1 MQAFVDAVAAELER
15 PRALLK
21 QVVDHLASHYSVS
34 RDELGAFFTSQLDAL
49 EDYEVDLLFSPL
61 FTPTLTDQSLFSDLL
76 DRQTLPASA
85 WPVLLRKLI
94 DRPTVA
100 HLTTEDGITHGIKLR
115 EVSLERFVT
124 RLNLDVIIPDPLGK
138 LLHSLPPAE
147 DRALLKALARRIVWN
162 KEPRRAVLF
171 RYLLAATSEGFYR
184 REDLLVLL
192 KLMETYQPK
201 DAADLLARIPHWQ
214 EVMKNEML
222 SAASPKPFFAARVQ
236 ELHGGGRD
244 QRHQDDSLISGKQR
258 ELEFLGR
265 LQGVLSISNH

>member
-100 HLTTEDGITHGIKLR
+100 HLTTEDGITHAIKLR

-124 RLNLDVIIPDPLGK
+124 RLNLDVVIPDPLGK

>member
-49 EDYEVDLLFSPL
+49 EDYEIDLLFSPL
-61 FTPTLTDQSLFSDLL
+61 FTPTLAEQAAFSELL
-76 DRQTLPASA
+76 DRQTLPASE
-85 WPVLLRKLI
+85 WSVLVRKLG
-94 DRPTVA
+94 DRPTVTR
-100 HLTTEDGITHGIKLR
+100 LTTEDGTTHAIRLR
-115 EVSLERFVT
+115 EVSIGRFVT

-171 RYLLAATSEGFYR
+171 RYLLASTSEDFYSR
-184 REDLLVLL
+184 ADLLVLL

-201 DAADLLARIPHWQ
+201 DADDLLARIPHWQ
-214 EVMKNEML
+214 EVLKTEML

-244 QRHQDDSLISGKQR
+244 QRHQDDSAISLKQR

-265 LQGVLSISNH
+265 LQGVLNA

>member
-1 MQAFVDAVAAELER
+1 MQAFVDAVALELER

-34 RDELGAFFTSQLDAL
+34 RDELGAFFTSQLDGL

-61 FTPTLTDQSLFSDLL
+61 FTPTLADQAVFSELL
-76 DRQTLPASA
+76 DQQTLPASE
-85 WPVLLRKLI
+85 WPTLIRKLT

-100 HLTTEDGITHGIKLR
+100 HLTTEDGATHAIKLR

-124 RLNLDVIIPDPLGK
+124 RLNLEVAIPAPLAK
-138 LLHSLPPAE
+138 SLHSLPPAE

-171 RYLLAATSEGFYR
+171 RYLLAATSDDFYR
-184 REDLLVLL
+184 RDDLLTLL

-214 EVMKNEML
+214 EVMKTEL
-222 SAASPKPFFAARVQ
+222 LTAASPKPFFAARVQ

-244 QRHQDDSLISGKQR
+244 QRQPDSSLISGKQR

-265 LQGVLSISNH
+265 LQAVLNA

>member
-1 MQAFVDAVAAELER
+1 MQAFVVAVAVELER

-85 WPVLLRKLI
+85 WPVLVRKLI

-124 RLNLDVIIPDPLGK
+124 RLNLDVVIPDPLGK

>member
-85 WPVLLRKLI
+85 WPVLVRKLI

-124 RLNLDVIIPDPLGK
+124 RLNLDVVIPDPLGK